1 MSQTYDALTHVYIHT
16 GNVNA
21 ALSMSIY
28 GIYLHA
34 AFLSLTLGLPL
45 AISAWLI
52 QWKRTK
58 DAVFLKYA
66 KTATTVLAINF
77 SLGVVTG
84 TLVEFGLLDIWP
96 TSMVLFAA
104 PGFLPLAYEATVAF
118 IGEATLLILFLAT
131 LGKWGTYR
139 SIAIMLINWFLGSL
153 SGYFILTVN
162 AWMNVPWGIGA
173 TAQAFYPFMP
183 NYGSQAINLTG
194 TLNLAALLIHYTI
207 NSSSGA
213 LAVSSTNFTVIVGRF
228 FDNPWLPFLNPDA
241 IITTIHTLLAAY
253 AVSLG
258 AVAMALAYRYVR
270 TKNND
275 YIKLLRPI
283 LWMLVVVLLVQPTI
297 AGHFMGDT
305 VVNYQPTKFTALVS
319 LTGGNGVYGNEF
331 YDPIEAL
338 FAYGNPSHPIYGFQ
352 HYMDQCDSLG
362 NESFGELYK
371 SLDPAM
377 LNYVKPIANITL
389 LQNCREAVESVES
402 IAPMIS
408 GFYYMMIGAGIVAGL
423 AAILTLF
430 SFLWRVPILSRI
442 SDAINN
448 ALAKLVGGENVLP
461 LLVFIMAIAAGLASI
476 GGWAAREIGRQPWTI
491 YGLITTNEVVT
502 PIRITPLFEAIV
514 YVIFTAIAVGGAVAM
529 YYAATRP
536 ELLDRIRGLI
546 GDEL

>member
-1 MSQTYDALTHVYIHT
+1 MNQIYEDLVHIYVHTSNTNSALY
-16 GNVNA
+16 
-21 ALSMSIY
+21 MSIY

-52 QWKRTK
+52 QWKRTG
-58 DAVFLKYA
+58 DEVFIKYA
-66 KTATTVLAINF
+66 KTASTVLAINF

-118 IGEATLLILFLAT
+118 IGEATLLILFLVT
-131 LGKWGTYR
+131 IGKWSTYK
-139 SIAIMLINWFLGSL
+139 SVAIMLINWFLGSL

-162 AWMNVPWGIGA
+162 AWMNVPWGIGS

-183 NYGSQAINLTG
+183 NYGPHAINLTG
-194 TLNLAALLIHYTI
+194 TLNLAALLMHYTI
-207 NSSSGA
+207 NSSGA
-213 LAVSSTNFTVIVGRF
+213 LAVSNINFTTIVGRF
-228 FDNPWLPFLNPDA
+228 FNNPWLPFLNPDA

-253 AVSLG
+253 AVGLG
-258 AVAMALAYRYVR
+258 TVAMALAYRYVR

-283 LWMLVVVLLVQPTI
+283 LWILVVVLLIQPTI

-331 YDPIEAL
+331 HDPIEAL

-352 HYMDQCDSLG
+352 HYMNQCNSLG
-362 NESFGELYK
+362 NETFGELYE
-371 SLDPAM
+371 SLDPSM
-377 LNYVKPIANITL
+377 LNYVKPFANVTL
-389 LQNCREAVESVES
+389 LQNCREAVESIES
-402 IAPMIS
+402 IAPIIS
-408 GFYYMMIGAGIVAGL
+408 GFYYVMIGAGIVAGL

-430 SFLWRVPILSRI
+430 SFLWRVPTLSRI

-448 ALAKLVGGENVLP
+448 AIAKLVTKDVLP
-461 LLVFIMAIAAGLASI
+461 LLVFIMAIAADLASI
-476 GGWAAREIGRQPWTI
+476 SGWAAREIGRQPWTI
-491 YGLITTNEVVT
+491 YGLVTTNEVVT
-502 PIRITPLFEAIV
+502 PIQITPLFEVIV
-514 YVIFTAIAVGGAVAM
+514 YAIFTAVAIGGAVAM

-536 ELLDRIRGLI
+536 ELLDRIRGAI
-546 GDEL
+546 GD